1 MSEERMKILQMLAD
15 GKITAD
21 DTAKLLDAI
30 AEPKRAAPPG
40 AAFVSEVRRA
50 VEDVIQSIP
59 KESIDEV
66 KDVLRET
73 LREGREAAH
82 HWRHWAR
89 GGWGA
94 RMAATLGGGHEA
106 SAPFEDVRAT
116 SATRLVV
123 RNTRGDVRLSQSPD
137 GQLRVRARR
146 RVWAS
151 EARDAERLA
160 ERLPI
165 EIREAGEVIT
175 VEGPG
180 ARPFHERLRVD
191 FDIAVPEA
199 LRIELHLVRGDVQAE
214 ALPRDLSITL
224 VKGDISATDC
234 GRITIQNVS
243 GEILV
248 QQARGEV
255 AARVIRGDLHIAGV
269 SGDVTAATKRGD
281 VTVRASTAGRVE
293 ISTVR
298 GDVDLRAEA
307 FSPGG
312 GATVH
317 TVNGDVAVR
326 LGPQAR
332 CRIEATTVAG
342 TVSSALT
349 LQDVRADRRHLTGTL
364 GAPDVSVRISATRGD
379 ISLASLETEAAVVP
393 QAPPA

>member
-1 MSEERMKILQMLAD
+1 MSEERMKILQMLAV

-21 DTAKLLDAI
+21 DAAKLLDAI

-40 AAFVSEVRRA
+40 AAFVGDVRRA

-59 KESIDEV
+59 KESLEEV

-106 SAPFEDVRAT
+106 SAPFEDARAT

-123 RNTRGDVRLSQSPD
+123 RNTRGDVRLSLSPD
-137 GQLRVRARR
+137 GHLRVRAQR

-151 EARDAERLA
+151 DARDAERLA
-160 ERLPI
+160 DRLPI
-165 EIREAGEVIT
+165 AIREAGEVIT

-191 FDIAVPEA
+191 FDIAVPAA
-199 LRIELHLVRGDVQAE
+199 LQVEVHLVRGDVLAE
-214 ALPRDLSITL
+214 ALPRDLTISL
-224 VKGDISATDC
+224 VKGVVRAADC
-234 GRITIQNVS
+234 GRVTVQNVS
-243 GEILV
+243 GDVIV
-248 QQARGEV
+248 QQAHGDV
-255 AARVIRGDLHIAGV
+255 AVRVIRGDLSIAGA

-281 VTVRASTAGRVE
+281 VSVRASAAGRVE

-298 GDVDLRAEA
+298 GDVDLRAGT
-307 FSPGG
+307 FSTGG
-312 GATVH
+312 DATVH
-317 TVNGDVAVR
+317 TVNGDVAVQ

-332 CRIEATTVAG
+332 CRIEAMTVAG
-342 TVSSALT
+342 DVSSALP
-349 LQDVRADRRHLTGTL
+349 LQDVRADRWHLAGTL

-379 ISLASLETEAAVVP
+379 ITLAPLETEAAVVSQP
-393 QAPPA
+393 PPA